1 MVQNQGVLLTNV
13 TRTSKGD
20 LISFRIL
27 AADFLIASP
36 PKSEEVIR
44 VNDEVVGVAADFVVS
59 APGGGKSLA
68 KIKVIFSPEAE
79 LFFLDHWVEI

>member
-20 LISFRIL
+20 IISFRIL